1 MKFDS
6 QTTGQGHVA
15 RVAGA
20 PCLFMTSERLL
31 NILEQK
37 LRGIPKGYC
46 YIGNLLWGTHPVSQ
60 DMLVLDTTEC
70 GYTHCLSWAGQ
81 SGFE

>member
-46 YIGNLLWGTHPVSQ
+46 YVGNLLWGDTPRFPGHVS
-60 DMLVLDTTEC
+60 LRHYRVRVYPLLEL
-70 GYTHCLSWAGQ
+70 GRAKWV
-81 SGFE
+81 